1 MEIANIVNLTPHN
14 VNLYVSDDVVV
25 TIPPAPNARP
35 VRVSDAQTLLTGG
48 QWDGPVPI
56 VRVTA
61 GEVANLPAPRKG
73 VWLIVSRI
81 VAQALP
87 QRSDLLAPYQ
97 EVRDENN
104 QIVGC
109 RALATFANE
118 VIA

>member
-56 VRVTA
+56 VRCRDLGRGV
-61 GEVANLPAPRKG
+61 GRGQRVNL
-73 VWLIVSRI
+73 L
-81 VAQALP
+81 
-87 QRSDLLAPYQ
+87 
-97 EVRDENN
+97 
-104 QIVGC
+104 
-109 RALATFANE
+109 
-118 VIA
+118 